1 MSAFATLPGQLLAV
15 LLAWALVWLAA
26 ALVGLYAR
34 PREAWRH
41 FWFMSGLWAAID
53 AAIVWY
59 GLVAAPPS
67 NADLVV
73 LLRINSG
80 LDVLYVAAGVVLLAR
95 GTPRMTGF
103 GWAVVVQG
111 VFLLVLDVTFWWRA
125 S

>member
-1 MSAFATLPGQLLAV
+1 M
-15 LLAWALVWLAA
+15 
-26 ALVGLYAR
+26 
-34 PREAWRH
+34 
-41 FWFMSGLWAAID
+41 D